1 MAWCTGRAIALP
13 TPSAFFYTTGTIM
26 KSNREQTKPTAV
38 GDTIEADGGGGE
50 MIAVARAHRELIDM
64 LARHVLAVVEQDAN
78 SRPRDSKEGH
88 GGEHGSQN
96 GKPQRADAPSRAT
109 KPRDGAGT
117 NPE

>member
-1 MAWCTGRAIALP
+1 
-13 TPSAFFYTTGTIM
+13 M

-50 MIAVARAHRELIDM
+50 MIAVARAQRELIDM
-64 LARHVLAVVEQDAN
+64 LARLVLAAAEQDAN
-78 SRPRDSKEGH
+78 SRPRDLKEGH
-88 GGEHGSQN
+88 SGEHGSQN
-96 GKPQRADAPSRAT
+96 GKPQRADTPGHAA